1 MIQQKS
7 YSPYKNKG
15 YTPWRQGKLSLEELQ
30 NYSYGYAASCT
41 ALGLISVLFH
51 LKIAKKD

>member
-15 YTPWRQGKLSLEELQ
+15 YTPWRQGRLSLEELQ